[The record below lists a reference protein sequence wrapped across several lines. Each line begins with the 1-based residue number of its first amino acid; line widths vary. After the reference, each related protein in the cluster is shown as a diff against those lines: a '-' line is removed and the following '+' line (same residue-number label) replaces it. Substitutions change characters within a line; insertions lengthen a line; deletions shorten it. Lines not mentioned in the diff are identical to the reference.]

1 MKRIVLFFPLLI
13 LALACEEAPTSPSE
27 LEAPS
32 FGIVGSDTPAGDA
45 GAVVLNRGAATP
57 TGFCRYS
64 GVHTDEI
71 TGVISPN
78 GNALLNCQY
87 DDFPVSTQSSTLLEG
102 WNCFLTYQGEVMYTN
117 ETRLVITP
125 EGQATQTCHFRGDR
139 TPPGDPEADRVGSQ
153 CRGEI
158 VSAIASTWPY
168 PDSRG
173 GLEFFAP
180 PPGALA
186 LWLQAF
192 APQGVSTVQE
202 AMAFFCG

>member
-1 MKRIVLFFPLLI
+1 MKRLILFPLLA
-13 LALACEEAPTSPSE
+13 LALACEDPPTSPES
-27 LEAPS
+27 LEAHS
-32 FGIVGSDTPAGDA
+32 FGIVGSETPAGDA

-57 TGFCRYS
+57 TGFCRFR
-64 GVHTDEI
+64 GNHTDEI

-87 DDFPVSTQSSTLLEG
+87 DDYPLQVEQTLVLEG
-102 WNCFLTYQGEVMYTN
+102 WNCFLTYQGEVIFTN
-117 ETRLVITP
+117 ETRMVISP
-125 EGQATQTCHFRGDR
+125 SGQATQSCHFQGDR
-139 TPPGDPEADRVGSQ
+139 TPPGDPEAEQVGSQ
-153 CRGEI
+153 CRGQI
-158 VSAIASTWPY
+158 ISAIASTWPY

-173 GLEFFAP
+173 SAEFFAP

-192 APQGVSTVQE
+192 APYGVTTVAE